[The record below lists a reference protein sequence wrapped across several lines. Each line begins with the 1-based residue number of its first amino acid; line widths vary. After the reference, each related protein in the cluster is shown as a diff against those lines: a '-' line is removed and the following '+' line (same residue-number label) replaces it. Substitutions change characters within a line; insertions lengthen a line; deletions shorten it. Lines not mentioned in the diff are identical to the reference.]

1 MSKETKRDLIVGL
14 DIGTAKVMVVVAE
27 VLPGGEVLVHDA
39 SFNVDDLNDRYDLD
53 LPEGD
58 WDSLGGLVFSE
69 LGRVPVVGDLVEVDG
84 YSLEVQSVDGRRVGR
99 VRIVA
104 VTVDD
109 KAAADRKSVV

>member
-1 MSKETKRDLIVGL
+1 M
-14 DIGTAKVMVVVAE
+14 
-27 VLPGGEVLVHDA
+27 
-39 SFNVDDLNDRYDLD
+39 
-53 LPEGD
+53 
-58 WDSLGGLVFSE
+58 FSE

-109 KAAADRKSVV
+109 KAAAE